1 MERRLRGLEETFVH
15 PVLQFFQLYT
25 EDRIE
30 SPIAEKYYSEH
41 KVFEKGFWT
50 GDIEEHWFM
59 SKLTVDPKWR
69 RKGIGMMLLQ
79 WGFDRAQEE
88 NIPVGLE
95 SSRAG
100 SPLYLKAGFVEIK
113 RYEWP
118 EAGISVP
125 ILLWRPKKD

>member
-1 MERRLRGLEETFVH
+1 
-15 PVLQFFQLYT
+15 
-25 EDRIE
+25 
-30 SPIAEKYYSEH
+30 
-41 KVFEKGFWT
+41 
-50 GDIEEHWFM
+50 M

-88 NIPVGLE
+88 NIPAGLE
-95 SSRAG
+95 SSRGG

-125 ILLWRPKKD
+125 ILLWRPKTDQLFCKSQTCLYEGEIILYSLLGGSDSSRIVR